1 MCSKTQLN
9 LEIPMFK
16 NMTALFIALV
26 IAILF
31 SAPAAAAEKRS
42 VKEIINIPSPMCI
55 WMGCIPPK
63 DPGMP
68 EESKSL
74 R

>member
-1 MCSKTQLN
+1 
-9 LEIPMFK
+9 MFK

-42 VKEIINIPSPMCI
+42 VK
-55 WMGCIPPK
+55 
-63 DPGMP
+63 
-68 EESKSL
+68 
-74 R
+74 

>member
-1 MCSKTQLN
+1 
-9 LEIPMFK
+9 MFK
-16 NMTALFIALV
+16 NITALFIALV

-55 WMGCIPPK
+55 WMGCIPPPK
-63 DPGMP
+63 DPVMP